1 MKTKVLFL
9 ALLFISFASVS
20 FAQRLTAKT
29 KYQIARIEE
38 ALTSQLLNN
47 ADASAASQA
56 YLPSAQTMRVQNGA
70 MVTQNA
76 AEPILVSTK
85 ATDYQQ
91 PGRIIY
97 IDLQGTAAVARVERE
112 SSKGHVVDFV
122 SLLQIDGEWKVVN
135 QVRSYA
141 ESPALSVK

>member
-20 FAQRLTAKT
+20 FAQRLSAKT

-38 ALTSQLLNN
+38 TLTSQLLNN
-47 ADASAASQA
+47 ADAGAASQA
-56 YLPSAQTMRVQNGA
+56 YLPSAQTMQVQSGTL
-70 MVTQNA
+70 VTKNA
-76 AEPILVSTK
+76 AEPTLASAKT
-85 ATDYQQ
+85 TDFQQ
-91 PGRIIY
+91 PGRIAY

-112 SSKGHVVDFV
+112 SSNGHVVDFV

-141 ESPALSVK
+141 ESPALTLK